1 MILDTIDNYRSYIH
15 LHPLLGRVFEYLC
28 ATDFSK
34 VAPGKIVFEGEPFYI
49 NVDENVLRREED
61 AYPEAHNEYI
71 DIQMP
76 IDGTERVGYIP
87 RSECKTIKRENPE
100 KDVVFYEEKPTQFFT
115 LSPGKFVLFFPQ
127 DAHAP
132 IIGEGKI
139 KKIVAKIKI
148 N

>member
-1 MILDTIDNYRSYIH
+1 MVLDTIDNYRSYIH
-15 LHPLLGRVFEYLC
+15 LHPSLERVFKYLYT
-28 ATDFSK
+28 TDFSK
-34 VAPGKIVFEGEPFYI
+34 VAPGKIIFEGEPFYI

-61 AYPEAHNEYI
+61 AYPETHNEYI

-87 RSECKTIKRENPE
+87 RNECKTIKGENPE
-100 KDVVFYEEKPTQFFT
+100 KDVVFYEEKPTQFFI